1 MSGNVDRPGNL
12 LILAA
17 GMGMRLRPL
26 TDSVP
31 KALVSC
37 AGWPL
42 LSYAIRFA
50 REAVTEGGRIVV
62 VAGYRG
68 EMVAGL
74 VEAEAP
80 GAVVVWNHNYQ
91 KGNLLSVM
99 AGLSEVAGGGGGAG
113 HETPG
118 GFLLMNVDHI
128 YPWAFAARMTGSFG
142 RVVAAV
148 DRDRRLGPDDMKVR
162 LDGDGRVRAIS
173 KGLDRFDAGYIGM
186 TLVRSEAAAA
196 YRDAVQEARRR
207 RGDSAIAEDAL
218 QVLADWGEDVS
229 TCDLSGLGWLEVD
242 TLDELAAA
250 ESCLMDDEGFLA
262 RSW

>member
-1 MSGNVDRPGNL
+1 MSRDGRPGSV

-26 TDSVP
+26 TDTVP

-50 REAVTEGGRIVV
+50 REAVAEGGRLVV

-80 GAVVVWNHNYQ
+80 GAVIAWNRDYQ
-91 KGNLLSVM
+91 KGNLLSVE
-99 AGLSEVAGGGGGAG
+99 AGLPHVTGD
-113 HETPG
+113 
-118 GFLLMNVDHI
+118 FLLMNVDHI
-128 YPWAFAARMTGSFG
+128 YPWAFAARMVRAPGH
-142 RVVAAV
+142 VVAAA

-186 TLVRSEAAAA
+186 TLVRDEAAEA
-196 YRDAVQEARRR
+196 YRDAVREARVA
-207 RGDSAIAEDAL
+207 RGDAAVAEDVL
-218 QVLADWGEDVS
+218 QVLADRGEAVS
-229 TCDLSGLGWLEVD
+229 TCDCSGLGWIEVD
-242 TLDELAAA
+242 TLDELEAA
-250 ESCLMDDEGFLA
+250 ESRLMEDEGFLT